1 VSPASPSNAWTSA
14 NPLLIAAAPWL
25 HSQIAAGED
34 VSGWCLTSSVP
45 LDIGIRNARGVAAL
59 ANGDFGKG
67 IWSQLPSNCTSSFTL
82 TYMRCAEYGVVG
94 LTECLLEMTKL
105 STECVQGVW
114 KQVKKC
120 SWWSWLFCVLY
131 AIVATFVCTLFA
143 TVAITFCVIVITI
156 ELVVCFLWTLVSIVF
171 CLSKANGGTA
181 FLLTD
186 GSVMMQEFKS
196 FFGATWGTTRWW
208 KLSPDQSGSYA
219 AGTWSRLADSSVAR
233 TYYASAVLADGRI
246 VVCGG
251 EYSDAS
257 GTIKQDDNNT
267 CEIYNPVTNQ
277 WSAFMGPTDGGMPP
291 AVWSEI
297 GDAPSILLPDGTFL
311 IGSIT
316 DAGLAKLDPST
327 LTWTSLAPGRS
338 VPSNDE
344 DSWVLMPDN
353 TFAGPSCQAPPST
366 WVYDIVADSWSRGV
380 PLQQSVVDAAQEI
393 GPGLLRYDGTAFF
406 LGSNEH
412 TAIYSASANPS
423 WSNGPDLPPE
433 GSQALGI
440 ADGPA
445 ALLPNGNILFGAA
458 PTNASGDF
466 LSPCYYF
473 EFDGVTFN
481 RTNDPPN
488 NDCPSYSTRL
498 LLLPTGD
505 VLFCREGDSSFYAYN
520 SAAAVP
526 QDSFRPIIQTYP
538 SSLVPGSVVV
548 IGGLQFNG
556 LSQAVAYGDDCQTAT
571 NYPLVKIVNNQT
583 GHVRYCRT
591 FNHSTVDKNGNVAVS
606 MGVATGSAVITTNV
620 AVPDEIELGDSA
632 LFVVANGI
640 ASAPVDV
647 SVSQEIF

>member
-1 VSPASPSNAWTSA
+1 M
-14 NPLLIAAAPWL
+14 
-25 HSQIAAGED
+25 
-34 VSGWCLTSSVP
+34 
-45 LDIGIRNARGVAAL
+45 
-59 ANGDFGKG
+59 ANGDFEKG
-67 IWSQLPSNCTSSFTL
+67 TWSELPSNCTNSFTL
-82 TYMRCAEYGVVG
+82 TYLRCAEYGTIA
-94 LTECLLEMTKL
+94 LTKCLLAIVQL
-105 STECVQGVW
+105 AVECVQGVW

-131 AIVATFVCTLFA
+131 AIVATFVCTLLA
-143 TVAITFCVIVITI
+143 TVAITICLIVVTI
-156 ELVVCFLWTLVSIVF
+156 ELVVCLVWTLVSITF

-181 FLLTD
+181 FQLTD

-196 FFGATWGTTRWW
+196 IFGATWGTARWW

-219 AGTWSRLADSSVAR
+219 NGTWSRLADSSLAR
-233 TYYASAVLADGRI
+233 TYYASAVLADGRV

-257 GTIKQDDNNT
+257 GTVEKDYNNT
-267 CEIYNPVTNQ
+267 CEIYDPFMDK
-277 WSAFMGPTDGGMPP
+277 WSSFTGPAAGGIPP

-297 GDAPSILLPDGTFL
+297 GDAPSTLLPDGTFL
-311 IGSIT
+311 IGSI
-316 DAGLAKLDPST
+316 DNAGLAKLDPST

-338 VPSNDE
+338 VSSNDE

-353 TFAGPSCQAPPST
+353 TIAGPSCQDPPTT
-366 WVYDIVADSWSRGV
+366 WVYDIAANHWRKGA
-380 PLQQSVVDAAQEI
+380 PLPQSVIDAADEI

-412 TAIYSASANPS
+412 TAIYSASASPS

-445 ALLPNGNILFGAA
+445 ALLPNGNILFGAG
-458 PTNASGDF
+458 PTNANGDF

-488 NDCPSYSTRL
+488 NDCPTYSTRL

-505 VLFCREGDSSFYAYN
+505 VLYCREGDSSFYAYH
-520 SAAAVP
+520 SDAAVP
-526 QDSFRPIIQTYP
+526 QDSFRPVIQACP
-538 SSLVPGSVVV
+538 SSLVPGSVAE
-548 IGGLQFNG
+548 IQGLQFNG
-556 LSQAVAYGDDCQTAT
+556 LSQAVAYGDDSQTAT
-571 NYPLVKIVNNQT
+571 NYPLVRIVNKQT

-591 FNHSTVDKNGNVAVS
+591 FNHSTLDVNGNVVPS
-606 MGVATGSAVITTNV
+606 MGVATGSAVISTNV
-620 AVPDEIELGDSA
+620 TIPGDIELGDAS

-640 ASAPVDV
+640 ASAPFDI
-647 SVSQEIF
+647 SIWPEIV

>member
-1 VSPASPSNAWTSA
+1 M
-14 NPLLIAAAPWL
+14 
-25 HSQIAAGED
+25 
-34 VSGWCLTSSVP
+34 
-45 LDIGIRNARGVAAL
+45 
-59 ANGDFGKG
+59 ANGDFEEGS
-67 IWSQLPSNCTSSFTL
+67 WSQLPTNCTNSFTL
-82 TYMRCAEYGVVG
+82 TYLRCAEYGTVA
-94 LTECLLEMTKL
+94 LTKCLLAIVQL
-105 STECVQGVW
+105 AVECVQGVW

-143 TVAITFCVIVITI
+143 TVAITICLIVVTI
-156 ELVVCFLWTLVSIVF
+156 ELFVCLLWTLVSIVF

-196 FFGATWGTTRWW
+196 IFGATWGTTRWW

-219 AGTWSRLADSSVAR
+219 NGTWSSLADSSVAR
-233 TYYASAVLADGRI
+233 TYYASAVLADGRV

-257 GTIKQDDNNT
+257 GTVEKDFNNT
-267 CEIYNPVTNQ
+267 CEIYDPFMDK
-277 WSAFMGPTDGGMPP
+277 WSSFSGPGAGGIPP

-297 GDAPSILLPDGTFL
+297 GDAPSALLPDGTFL
-311 IGSIT
+311 IGSI
-316 DAGLAKLDPST
+316 DNASLAKLDPST

-344 DSWVLMPDN
+344 DSWVLMPDS
-353 TFAGPSCQAPPST
+353 TIAGPSCQDPPTT
-366 WVYDIVADSWSRGV
+366 WVYDIAANNWSQGAHL
-380 PLQQSVVDAAQEI
+380 PQSVIDAADEI

-412 TAIYSASANPS
+412 TAIYSASASPS

-433 GSQALGI
+433 GSQALGVV
-440 ADGPA
+440 DGPA
-445 ALLPNGNILFGAA
+445 ALLPNGNILFGAG

-473 EFDGVTFN
+473 EFDGVAFN

-488 NDCPSYSTRL
+488 NDCPTYSTRL

-505 VLFCREGDSSFYAYN
+505 VLYCREGDSSFYAYH
-520 SAAAVP
+520 SDAAVP
-526 QDSFRPIIQTYP
+526 QDSFRPVIQACP
-538 SSLVPGSVVV
+538 SSLAPGSVAE
-548 IGGLQFNG
+548 IQGLQFNG
-556 LSQAVAYGDDCQTAT
+556 LSQAVAYGDDSQTAT
-571 NYPLVKIVNNQT
+571 NYPLVRIVNKQT

-591 FNHSTVDKNGNVAVS
+591 FNHSTLDNNGDVVPS
-606 MGVATGSAVITTNV
+606 MGVATGSAVISTNV
-620 AVPDEIELGDSA
+620 TIPGDIELGDAS

-647 SVSQEIF
+647 SIWPVIV